1 MCMQSHTMRILE
13 TLDPADERPRG
24 ATETPSDLLP
34 RLEATTHHDVSQY
47 AKNRI
52 SLQVFVRRPPVLERA
67 PQCLAAYAKFRG
79 NGALAR
85 KGLIAIEALSGT
97 HQRAVIATHLR
108 RRGPMRDIRA
118 AKF

>member
-1 MCMQSHTMRILE
+1 MYY
-13 TLDPADERPRG
+13 
-24 ATETPSDLLP
+24 
-34 RLEATTHHDVSQY
+34 DVSQY
-47 AKNRI
+47 AKNGI

-79 NGALAR
+79 NVSLAH
-85 KGLIAIEALSGT
+85 KGLIAIETRSGT

-108 RRGPMRDIRA
+108 WPGPMRDIRA